1 MEKYKISVI
10 VTVYNVEQ
18 YLDDCIQS
26 ILNQTYT
33 NLEIILV
40 NDGSTDNS
48 LKICQKYK
56 KRDSRIVLIN
66 QDNAGAVVARKSGID
81 RATGEYVTFVDG
93 DDWIEIDTYKCIL
106 QTTMHEDI
114 IMYGL
119 VEEYGYKTVK
129 RTNSRGINE
138 VLAITQHM
146 LCNGIFFEFGV
157 LPNLVCKLFRTHIMK
172 KIAPDVSNTL
182 TMGDDAAFVY
192 SALAQAQSLKNLEIT
207 PYHYRQHENSL
218 VRKTVSSKS
227 IVDLYR
233 NMLEIN
239 VSEKLRMQWE
249 KQVIA
254 YMAFILQLKCTDIF
268 VKNVSFY
275 KKFYDK
281 KVVIYGAGN
290 YGLTVCK
297 ALQKA
302 MSVKIIGIADRDYHE
317 IRKKYPEVIAPED
330 ICTLDY
336 DILYIGILNEK
347 TCATVSEKLKA
358 MGIEEQKIIYFKMQ
372 DVRTEDVRKTLESID
387 K

>member
-26 ILNQTYT
+26 ILNQTYK

-56 KRDSRIVLIN
+56 KIDSRIVLIN
-66 QDNAGAVVARKSGID
+66 QNNAGAVAARKSGIA

-93 DDWIEIDTYKCIL
+93 DDWIEIDTYRSIF
-106 QTTMHEDI
+106 QMSMREDV

-119 VEEYGYKTVK
+119 VEEYGYKILK
-129 RTNSRGINE
+129 RTNSGE
-138 VLAITQHM
+138 LGEKLAITQHM

-172 KIAPDVSNTL
+172 KIAPDISNTL
-182 TMGDDAAFVY
+182 TMGDDAVFVY
-192 SALAQAQSLKNLEIT
+192 SAIAQAKSFKNLEIT

-218 VRKTVSSKS
+218 VRKKVLSKS
-227 IVDLYR
+227 IIDLYR
-233 NMLEIN
+233 NLLKIN
-239 VSEKLRMQWE
+239 ISETLRMQWE
-249 KQVIA
+249 KQVIV
-254 YMAFILQLKCTDIF
+254 YMTFILQLKCTDIF
-268 VKNVSFY
+268 VKNASFY

-290 YGLTVCK
+290 YGLAVCK
-297 ALQKA
+297 ALQKV

-317 IRKKYPEVIAPED
+317 IRKKHPEVIAPED

-347 TCATVSEKLKA
+347 ICATVKENLKK
-358 MGIEEQKIIYFKMQ
+358 MGIEEQKIIYYKMQ
-372 DVRTEDVRKTLESID
+372 DVKTEDVQKTLESICE
-387 K
+387 